1 MAPSE
6 SDHGDKRGS
15 MAFLRSITRPEVA
28 PLVIGEGVYLRGP
41 TMGDYG
47 EWAELR
53 TRSRAYLTPW
63 EPTWPPDDL
72 TRAAFRRR
80 LRRYMRDVREDLAYP
95 FFVFR
100 EGDDA
105 LVGGMTI
112 SNVHRGVQ
120 QSCTLGY
127 WAGEIYSGNGYTT
140 AAVRALAC
148 FIFDELQLHR
158 IQAACLPENERSQAV
173 LTKCGFTNEG
183 IARGYLRINGAW
195 RDHVVFGLL
204 TGDTRL

>member
-1 MAPSE
+1 
-6 SDHGDKRGS
+6 
-15 MAFLRSITRPEVA
+15 MAFLRSMTRAEVA
-28 PLVIGEGVYLRGP
+28 PLVLGERVYLRGP
-41 TMGDYG
+41 TMGDYA

-53 TRSRAYLTPW
+53 ARSRTFLTPW

-100 EGDDA
+100 EEDDA
-105 LVGGMTI
+105 LVGGVTI
-112 SNVHRGVQ
+112 SNIHRGVQ

-127 WAGEIYSGNGYTT
+127 WAGEIYAGNGYTT
-140 AAVRALAC
+140 AAVRALVP
-148 FIFDELQLHR
+148 FIFEELKLHR
-158 IQAACLPENERSQAV
+158 ILAACLPENERSQAV
-173 LTKCGFTNEG
+173 LRKCGFRQEG

-195 RDHVVFGLL
+195 RDHVVFALL
-204 TGDTRL
+204 IDDPRL